1 MITASATQATS
12 FTYRHVPR
20 HHSPHRHQPSQHRE
34 RSSRES
40 RSASRAL
47 MRDVQGGIRLTH
59 PAHVLDTS
67 HTYSHVPPLLR
78 SPHHGNC
85 IPSGHARRKHS
96 LQTVCINRSLSTAP
110 VDKDLFLRTVSDHSP
125 TEMQH
130 ILRACPLFFKKNI
143 SKRLSDNH
151 KNHYLCI
158 HNHSTASLKRRSEAH
173 TSPPSPLSTKQ

>member
-1 MITASATQATS
+1 M
-12 FTYRHVPR
+12 PR
-20 HHSPHRHQPSQHRE
+20 HHSSAQTSIIPSTGKRT
-34 RSSRES
+34 SRES

-47 MRDVQGGIRLTH
+47 TRVPPRRTSASMA

-85 IPSGHARRKHS
+85 IPSGHARRIHS
-96 LQTVCINRSLSTAP
+96 LQTVCINRSTPAASAGI
-110 VDKDLFLRTVSDHSP
+110 DLFLRTVSDHSP

-130 ILRACPLFFKKNI
+130 ILRACPLFIIKNI
-143 SKRLSDNH
+143 SKIPFDNH

-173 TSPPSPLSTKQ
+173 IASFAAINQTRKQLCQ

>member
-1 MITASATQATS
+1 MRVA
-12 FTYRHVPR
+12 PR
-20 HHSPHRHQPSQHRE
+20 RT
-34 RSSRES
+34 
-40 RSASRAL
+40 SAS
-47 MRDVQGGIRLTH
+47 MS

-67 HTYSHVPPLLR
+67 HTYSHVPPLMR
-78 SPHHGNC
+78 SLHHGNC

-110 VDKDLFLRTVSDHSP
+110 VDTDLFLRTVFDHSL

-130 ILRACPLFFKKNI
+130 ILRACPLFIQKNI

-158 HNHSTASLKRRSEAH
+158 HNYCTASLKRRSEAH
-173 TSPPSPLSTKQ
+173 IASFAAINQTRKQLCQ